1 MNAVKERPLKG
12 RTPKERIVKEYTVRR
27 TEILDVA
34 QRLVQTKG
42 YEQMTIQDI
51 LDELQ
56 ISKGAF
62 YHYFAAKQDLL
73 EALIERFRVQAEQIV
88 VAIVQEPNR
97 PALEKLVRL
106 FTTLSR
112 WKTTQ
117 KEFFLALLRVWYA
130 DDNALI
136 RHKTRLATVKM
147 VTPYLQIIIEQGL
160 REGVL
165 TTSYPTQVGAV
176 VLGLLNDLGDAVAP
190 HFLTLAQM
198 PDPLAAIE
206 ETITAYTDA
215 IERVLGA
222 PPGSLPLI
230 DSQVLRLWVDALRE
244 HALQPHPN
252 PPQGLTFTHKSD

>member
-1 MNAVKERPLKG
+1 MGLAKERAS
-12 RTPKERIVKEYTVRR
+12 KERIVKEYTVRR
-27 TEILDVA
+27 TEILDAA

-62 YHYFAAKQDLL
+62 YHYFGAKQDLL
-73 EALIERFRVQAEQIV
+73 EALIERFQVQAEQTV
-88 VAIVQEPNR
+88 VAIMQEDGS
-97 PALEKLVRL
+97 ALERLEWL

-136 RHKTRLATVKM
+136 RHKTRLATIKL
-147 VTPYLQIIIEQGL
+147 VTPYLQTILEQGL

-165 TTSYPTQVGAV
+165 TTTYPAQVGAI
-176 VLGLLNDLGDAVAP
+176 VLGLLNDLSDAAAP
-190 HFLTLAQM
+190 FFLTLDQM
-198 PDPLAAIE
+198 PDPLAVIE
-206 ETITAYTDA
+206 QTIAAYTDA
-215 IERVLGA
+215 IERVLGIA
-222 PPGSLPLI
+222 SGSLQLVDPQI
-230 DSQVLRLWVDALRE
+230 LRMWVDALRE
-244 HALQPHPN
+244 HAPYPSPLQSE
-252 PPQGLTFTHKSD
+252 GMVTG

>member
-1 MNAVKERPLKG
+1 MGVSKER
-12 RTPKERIVKEYTVRR
+12 TSKERIVKEYTVRR
-27 TEILDVA
+27 TEILDAA
-34 QRLVQTKG
+34 QRLVQIKG

-51 LDELQ
+51 LDELK

-62 YHYFAAKQDLL
+62 YHYFSAKQDLL
-73 EALIERFRVQAEQIV
+73 EALIERFQVQAEQIV
-88 VAIVQEPNR
+88 VAIVQEPHR

-136 RHKTRLATVKM
+136 RHKTRLATVKL

-160 REGVL
+160 QEGVL
-165 TTSYPTQVGAV
+165 TTAYPAQVGAV
-176 VLGLLNDLGDAVAP
+176 VLGLLNDLGDAVVP
-190 HFLTLAQM
+190 HFLTLDQT

-206 ETITAYTDA
+206 QTIVVYTDA

-230 DSQVLRLWVDALRE
+230 DAQVLRLWVDALRE
-244 HALQPHPN
+244 QTQQPHPN
-252 PPQGLTFTHKSD
+252 PPQGEGTV